1 MLALIVILGFVMI
14 SQKNAKVEDFRID
27 KSGVYIQNQQIN

>member
-14 SQKNAKVEDFRID
+14 AQKNAKIEKFRID
-27 KSGVYIQNQQIN
+27 QTGVYIQDQQLV